1 MNSSAPMV
9 YIVDDDNGMRTS
21 LAWLL
26 DSVGVKSEGFA
37 NAADFLR
44 AFDVSRPACLVLDVR
59 MPEAS
64 GFDVQAE
71 LNRRGATLPIIFV
84 SGHGDIPMS
93 VRALQHGAI
102 DFVEKPYNSQQ
113 MLDRVQRAMKLAMQ
127 RHAKDQRQRELRER
141 VDSLTGREKDLI
153 IRSAHNIDP
162 SAIEEVANS
171 HPDVNL
177 GAAVG
182 MPDVYAGEVPVVFV
196 EPRAGA
202 SLDPDAVLAYI
213 SERIHEPPA
222 RPKKVFVIPK
232 IPRTGV
238 GKIFKPT
245 LREFTIRQ
253 KIADVLAALDSKQD
267 AEITANATSSKR
279 PTALVRLPG
288 ASDALKTRLR
298 TELQDLLV
306 DIVVE

>member
-1 MNSSAPMV
+1 MV

-141 VDSLTGREKDLI
+141 VDSLTGREKEVLRGVIEGKASKRIAADLQI
-153 IRSAHNIDP
+153 S
-162 SAIEEVANS
+162 VKTV
-171 HPDVNL
+171 DVHRASIKDKL
-177 GAAVG
+177 GAASI
-182 MPDVYAGEVPVVFV
+182 A
-196 EPRAGA
+196 
-202 SLDPDAVLAYI
+202 
-213 SERIHEPPA
+213 
-222 RPKKVFVIPK
+222 
-232 IPRTGV
+232 
-238 GKIFKPT
+238 T
-245 LREFTIRQ
+245 LVR
-253 KIADVLAALDSKQD
+253 DVLEVWSPSGDERA
-267 AEITANATSSKR
+267 
-279 PTALVRLPG
+279 
-288 ASDALKTRLR
+288 
-298 TELQDLLV
+298 
-306 DIVVE
+306 